1 MRYFQFRS
9 QLTEA
14 SPYLTG
20 DELMKDRKPDRKETF
35 LNFINNPTPFKT
47 KDGTYFQGKISG
59 VSTDGKLL
67 VTHDNGDRKLYEE
80 KTLIFTAFQ
89 H

>member
-35 LNFINNPTPFKT
+35 LN
-47 KDGTYFQGKISG
+47 
-59 VSTDGKLL
+59 L
-67 VTHDNGDRKLYEE
+67 
-80 KTLIFTAFQ
+80 
-89 H
+89 